1 MKSKI
6 YSSRYMKVTS
16 KGLVWIPAFVTI
28 GFLLAFPV
36 AELIMLGNWFGME
49 YTARE
54 INALYVNLWQNGFM
68 ITGLAVAALAALF
81 NGISQFW
88 YLYSLRKIDFYHSLP
103 VKRNRMFWYK
113 TLQSLLYFLV
123 PYLVMEFFAICI
135 GAMRGFFSLH
145 LMKLAFLMM
154 VFHLMLYLLM
164 YFSVVLVICITGHL
178 LMGALLL
185 VAAVAY
191 GPVLSVLLDL
201 YEMAFYY
208 TRSESSY
215 GFVKWLKEMASPFTI
230 SYTFVKKYAEG
241 NYGGILIAVI
251 LVTAALGGLG
261 YYAFVHR
268 RSERTGMA
276 FVFPWIG
283 TVVKFLIVVP
293 GGLGIGFIFYMLS
306 SDSSRTIWWIFGL
319 ILGTLLAGG
328 IMEIIYYRDFRR
340 FFSHKIQ
347 LVINGACVALVA
359 CVFFFDLTGYDEYVP
374 SYDLSLI
381 HI

>member
-135 GAMRGFFSLH
+135 GAMRGLFQSSSYETGVPYDGISSDVVFTDVFFCCAGDLH
-145 LMKLAFLMM
+145 YRA
-154 VFHLMLYLLM
+154 
-164 YFSVVLVICITGHL
+164 S
-178 LMGALLL
+178 
-185 VAAVAY
+185 AY
-191 GPVLSVLLDL
+191 GSAASGGCCSLWTS
-201 YEMAFYY
+201 AFC
-208 TRSESSY
+208 
-215 GFVKWLKEMASPFTI
+215 
-230 SYTFVKKYAEG
+230 
-241 NYGGILIAVI
+241 AV
-251 LVTAALGGLG
+251 
-261 YYAFVHR
+261 
-268 RSERTGMA
+268 
-276 FVFPWIG
+276 
-283 TVVKFLIVVP
+283 
-293 GGLGIGFIFYMLS
+293 GFI
-306 SDSSRTIWWIFGL
+306 
-319 ILGTLLAGG
+319 
-328 IMEIIYYRDFRR
+328 
-340 FFSHKIQ
+340 
-347 LVINGACVALVA
+347 
-359 CVFFFDLTGYDEYVP
+359 
-374 SYDLSLI
+374 
-381 HI
+381 

>member
-191 GPVLSVLLDL
+191 GPVLSVL
-201 YEMAFYY
+201 
-208 TRSESSY
+208 
-215 GFVKWLKEMASPFTI
+215 I
-230 SYTFVKKYAEG
+230 
-241 NYGGILIAVI
+241 
-251 LVTAALGGLG
+251 
-261 YYAFVHR
+261 
-268 RSERTGMA
+268 
-276 FVFPWIG
+276 
-283 TVVKFLIVVP
+283 
-293 GGLGIGFIFYMLS
+293 
-306 SDSSRTIWWIFGL
+306 
-319 ILGTLLAGG
+319 
-328 IMEIIYYRDFRR
+328 
-340 FFSHKIQ
+340 
-347 LVINGACVALVA
+347 
-359 CVFFFDLTGYDEYVP
+359 
-374 SYDLSLI
+374 
-381 HI
+381 